1 MNAVVLQEAVQPGAV
16 STAGWIVLV
25 ASLALAVAWTLYLM
39 R

>member
-1 MNAVVLQEAVQPGAV
+1 MNAVVLQETVQAGVV

-25 ASLALAVAWTLYLM
+25 ASLALAVAWGLYVL